1 MERTHEREDQ
11 SDLNATPQAVIRKEP
26 PYLKG
31 RFGGYL
37 LDSGVRVGDEGEE
50 EGRKT
55 EEEWGEVRSYLYE
68 ILLRNNDIRTSLLP
82 PPVLRLGRCIS
93 EGGKRPWQG
102 EQILNL

>member
-11 SDLNATPQAVIRKEP
+11 SDLNATSQAVIGREA

-50 EGRKT
+50 EGRK
-55 EEEWGEVRSYLYE
+55 GERCALIFIRSCCA
-68 ILLRNNDIRTSLLP
+68 IMISAHHCGR
-82 PPVLRLGRCIS
+82 RLSYVSAARIS
-93 EGGKRPWQG
+93 EGGKRPRQG